1 MTFLSFSEHFVLI
14 LKLKMRD
21 ICQKASFIHYKSYG
35 HGQSIMSKA
44 IFPTRMIRTGALTKP
59 HPIKIPWIELRGEGL
74 LYNSHKAD
82 PPSVEGQYVLIVF
95 CILY

>member
-1 MTFLSFSEHFVLI
+1 MTFLSFSEHIVLI

-21 ICQKASFIHYKSYG
+21 ICRKSSSIHYESYG

-44 IFPTRMIRTGALTKP
+44 IFATRMIRAGALTKP
-59 HPIKIPWIELRGEGL
+59 HPIKIPWIELRREGL

-82 PPSVEGQYVLIVF
+82 PSSVVGQYV
-95 CILY
+95 

>member
-21 ICQKASFIHYKSYG
+21 ICRKASSIHYESYG

-44 IFPTRMIRTGALTKP
+44 IFTTRMIRAGALTKP
-59 HPIKIPWIELRGEGL
+59 HPIKILWIELRGEDL

-82 PPSVEGQYVLIVF
+82 PSSVVGQYV
-95 CILY
+95 